1 MSTLAHALE
10 ALCKY
15 AEIETAAIGV
25 SKVARI
31 EVADLR
37 GLMQLHNDEGFRAIA
52 EAAASAETAEKIA
65 AIAEEAADDLD
76 VPVLQDWLEY
86 QHWFKAQL
94 HQLAAQAREAGG
106 VS

>member
-10 ALCKY
+10 ALCKW
-15 AEIETAAIGV
+15 ADSELQDSLA
-25 SKVARI
+25 
-31 EVADLR
+31 VADLR

-65 AIAEEAADDLD
+65 TFAEEAADDCNP
-76 VPVLQDWLEY
+76 PVLQDWLEY
-86 QHWFKAQL
+86 RDWFKDQL
-94 HQLAAQAREAGG
+94 HELARQAREAGG